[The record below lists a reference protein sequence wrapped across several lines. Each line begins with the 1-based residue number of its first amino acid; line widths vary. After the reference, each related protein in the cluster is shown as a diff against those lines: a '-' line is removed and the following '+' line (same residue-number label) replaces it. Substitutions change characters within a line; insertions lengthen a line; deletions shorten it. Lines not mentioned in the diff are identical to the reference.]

1 MRVHADRDVCIGSGL
16 CVLRLPEVFDQSED
30 EGTVVLLRTGLEP
43 GQEAAVLEAV
53 EACPSRAL
61 GVDR

>member
-1 MRVHADRDVCIGSGL
+1 VHADRDVCIGSGL